1 MAKQKVRVF
10 DEESRGT
17 YIVELEEIEPGKGRI
32 VSWKPE
38 KEGEK

>member
-10 DEESRGT
+10 DEESRGA

-38 KEGEK
+38 KEREK